1 MITEYTVKKYC
12 CEDLSLIENYD
23 KAIADTIQHWEC
35 HHRRGTIYSKSG
47 LIEIDEYY
55 NRPAIELIFM
65 PSKEHKALHT
75 KLKMTGY
82 KHTKESR
89 EKMSIAHLG
98 KKRGPHSEDHKRK
111 LSEAHKG
118 KKLSSDTRNKISN
131 TLKGFKQ
138 SPDTVAKKYHK
149 TAQYTLDGKLIKI
162 WLSAKD
168 ASRELGINQGNLC
181 SCCRGI
187 KKSAGG
193 YVWKYVSGGN

>member
-1 MITEYTVKKYC
+1 MITEHTVKTYC
-12 CEDLSLIENYD
+12 CEDISLIENYD
-23 KAIADTIQHWEC
+23 KAISDTTQHWDC
-35 HHRRGTIYSKSG
+35 HHRRGTIYSKSD
-47 LIEIDEYY
+47 LIEIGEYFY
-55 NRPAIELIFM
+55 RPAIELIFI
-65 PSKEHKALHT
+65 PTHKHKALHT
-75 KLKMTGY
+75 KLRMTGY
-82 KHTKESR
+82 RHTKESR
-89 EKMSIAHLG
+89 EKMRIAQLG

-111 LSEAHKG
+111 ISEAHKG

-138 SPDTVAKKYHK
+138 SPDTIAKKSNK

-168 ASRELGINQGNLC
+168 ASLELGINQGNLC

-193 YVWKYVSGGN
+193 YIWKYVD